1 MNILIDGVNTKNKG
15 SELMLY
21 AILEEL
27 ERQHPNANVWL
38 PLYGIPEGISYLK
51 TAMNCRQREKPA
63 IAFRLLKKIKG
74 DKILRRLLH
83 IPYSYTTDKYPIKGL
98 DLILDASGF
107 YFSDQQCRNTNNTY
121 MTILNNYYKTMKKQ
135 NTKIFFLSQSFGPF
149 ETKKGKKGARLL
161 EKYADCI
168 IAREEMSYTNLI
180 NAGIDNKKILLYPDF
195 TALVDGTFPA
205 QYEHLKNGIAI
216 IPNLR
221 MIDRGAISEDDY
233 IDILT
238 KIISICKTT
247 KKTVF
252 FLNHEGEGDFRLC
265 ENINRKF
272 NEKIPIV
279 KNLTALEVKGL
290 ISQCYF
296 VFSSR
301 FHGIVSAL
309 STGVPCLATSW
320 SHKYKML
327 FKDYGLEECVF
338 DLNNIDSFCQ
348 KLEQF
353 LNIDNNNAMRN
364 NIKIKAENI
373 KAKNREMWQRIWTV

>member
-1 MNILIDGVNTKNKG
+1 MNILIDGVNTQNKG
-15 SELMLY
+15 AELMLY

-27 ERQHPNANVWL
+27 ERQHPKAKIWL
-38 PLYGIPEGISYLK
+38 PSYGIPEGISYLK
-51 TAMNCRQREKPA
+51 TTMNCSPCEKTP
-63 IAFRLLKKIKG
+63 IAYRLLKKIER
-74 DKILRRLLH
+74 KILQRLLH
-83 IPYSYTTDKYPIKGL
+83 IPYSYIPNRYPIKKL

-107 YFSDQQCRNTNNTY
+107 IFSDQQYKNKNSIY

-135 NTKIFFLSQSFGPF
+135 NTKILFLPQAFGPF
-149 ETKKGKKGARLL
+149 ETKRGKEGARLL

-168 IAREEMSYTNLI
+168 IAREEVSYANLI

-195 TALVDGTFPA
+195 TALVNGTFPA

-221 MIDRGAISEDDY
+221 MIDRGAILEDDY

-238 KIISICKTT
+238 KIISICKKTN
-247 KKTVF
+247 KTVF
-252 FLNHEGEGDFRLC
+252 LLNHEGKSDFRLC
-265 ENINRKF
+265 EDINRRF

-279 KNLTALEVKGL
+279 KNLTALEIKGL

-296 VFSSR
+296 IFSSR

-309 STGVPCLATSW
+309 SAGVPCLATSW

-327 FKDYGLEECVF
+327 FKDYGMEKCVL
-338 DLNNIDSFCQ
+338 DLNDRDSFYQ
-348 KLEQF
+348 KLEQL

-364 NIKIKAENI
+364 NIKTMAENI
-373 KAKNREMWQRIWTV
+373 KTKNREMWQLIWKL